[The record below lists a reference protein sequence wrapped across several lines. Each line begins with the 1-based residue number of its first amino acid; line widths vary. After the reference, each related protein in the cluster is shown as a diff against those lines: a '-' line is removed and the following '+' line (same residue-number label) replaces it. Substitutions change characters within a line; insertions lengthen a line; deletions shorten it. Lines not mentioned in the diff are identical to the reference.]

1 MLVRLKVTNEVA
13 IICHSDWGKLD
24 QAALVV
30 GEFYIEKEHISSV
43 QSAFQISLSNT
54 SNTPLSKQVR
64 ELSPTHSRSRYR
76 KQILGEQAFKVI
88 TVTVDHISC

>member
-13 IICHSDWGKLD
+13 VIWHSDWGKLD

-54 SNTPLSKQVR
+54 SNTPRSKASQRVK
-64 ELSPTHSRSRYR
+64 PNP
-76 KQILGEQAFKVI
+76 FKE
-88 TVTVDHISC
+88 